1 MRLTKNANP
10 ILENSPNDP
19 SVSTFSCSIMTDTPT
34 STASIWIAAARPK
47 TLWAAVAPVLV
58 GTALAL
64 GDGGFHAGA
73 AGLAFLGA
81 MLMQIATNFSND
93 YADFKKG
100 ADTAERTGPLRV
112 TQAGLVSPRTMLRA
126 TIVTFALAMCVAMVL
141 VLRAGW
147 PLAVLGVVSVL
158 AGLGYTSGPRP
169 YGYLGLGEVFV
180 LVFFGPVAVAGTYY
194 VQTLVL
200 APHAIVAGLAPGFL
214 AVGILVVNNLRDR
227 DGDARAGKRT
237 LAVRFG
243 ERFARIEYIACF
255 VLCMLVTGVLVVWRE
270 GHTLALVSLA
280 VGPMA
285 IPGIKRVTSGAAG
298 AELNP
303 VLAFTAKMLLFYS
316 VLFSL
321 GWAL

>member
-1 MRLTKNANP
+1 M
-10 ILENSPNDP
+10 ND
-19 SVSTFSCSIMTDTPT
+19 VAT
-34 STASIWIAAARPK
+34 SRTAIWIAAARPK

-58 GTALAL
+58 GTALAI

-100 ADTAERTGPLRV
+100 ADTEDRTGPLRV
-112 TQAGLVSPRTMLRA
+112 TQAGLVSAGTMRTA
-126 TIVTFALAMCVAMVL
+126 TLVTFGLAMCVALAL

-169 YGYLGLGEVFV
+169 YGYMGLGEVFV

-200 APHAIVAGLAPGFL
+200 APHAVFAGLAPGFL

-227 DGDARAGKRT
+227 EGDARVGKRT

-243 ERFARIEYIACF
+243 PRFARAEYIACF
-255 VLCMLVTGVLVVWRE
+255 VLAMIVTAVLVVWRD
-270 GHTLALVSLA
+270 GHVLALVSLA
-280 VGPMA
+280 VGLMA
-285 IPGIKRVTSGAAG
+285 WPGMKRVLSGAEG
-298 AELNP
+298 ADLNP
-303 VLAFTAKMLLFYS
+303 VLAFTAKMLLFHS